1 MKEYHLQTK
10 LLEALSRSEGL
21 PSLAKILME
30 FFKNPII
37 VTDPFGKILIFQV
50 RPEESFNFGE
60 FFPLPG
66 ASSQHESGKIFEGS
80 VLLPGEA
87 PRVMSYVALPLYQDG
102 LDGYLIII
110 LSRSLWNR
118 EFADNLK
125 ESRLVLVVAMRKQ
138 KELQEIQL
146 QYKNEFLHDLLYN
159 NFENRET
166 IIQRARSLG
175 LDLSR
180 PHVVAVIELDDQD
193 NLEEEEILDR
203 LQDLW
208 EVYLAQYWSK
218 PILARRGMALVLLLP
233 FDKSLSFSELKLKID
248 ALIPKIKQ
256 DIYPRLPVSFSIGIG
271 HIYAE
276 AEELYRSYQEAKTAL
291 ELGRFFDKQDEIT
304 YYDELGILALLYRI
318 GEQELKT
325 FCFQTL
331 RPLLNHDKEQD
342 GQLIETLRTYFQCNG
357 DLNITAQK
365 LYIHINTLR
374 YRLKKV
380 QDLLGMDLSK
390 LSSQFNLDI
399 ALRIIHQKKWK

>member
-30 FFKNPII
+30 FFENPII

-118 EFADNLK
+118 EFAACLK
-125 ESRLVLVVAMRKQ
+125 VSRLALLVAMRKQ

-325 FCFQTL
+325 FCFHTL

-380 QDLLGMDLSK
+380 QELLGMDLSK

>member
-10 LLEALSRSEGL
+10 LLEALSRGEGL

-50 RPEESFNFGE
+50 KTEESFYFGE
-60 FFPLPG
+60 FFPLSG
-66 ASSQHESGKIFEGS
+66 VSSQLKSGEIFEGN
-80 VLLPGEA
+80 VLIQEKEPH
-87 PRVMSYVALPLYQDG
+87 VMPYVALPLYQDG
-102 LDGYLIII
+102 LDGYVIII
-110 LSRSLWNR
+110 LSRSPWNR
-118 EFADNLK
+118 EFAAGLK
-125 ESRLVLVVAMRKQ
+125 ESRLALLVAMRKQ

-175 LDLSR
+175 LDLSC
-180 PHVVAVIELDDQD
+180 PHVVAVIELDAEE
-193 NLEEEEILDR
+193 NLEEEILDR

-208 EVYLAQYWSK
+208 EVYLAQHWPK

-233 FDKSLSFSELKLKID
+233 FDKNLSFSELKLKID
-248 ALIPKIKQ
+248 VFIPKIKQ

-325 FCFQTL
+325 FCFHTL

-342 GQLIETLRTYFQCNG
+342 GQLMETLRTYFRCNG
-357 DLNITAQK
+357 DLTITAQK
-365 LYIHINTLR
+365 LYIHVNTLR

-380 QDLLGMDLSK
+380 QDLLGMNLTK
-390 LSSQFNLDI
+390 LSVQFNLDI

>member
-1 MKEYHLQTK
+1 MQTK
-10 LLEALSRSEGL
+10 LLEALSRGEGL

-30 FFKNPII
+30 FFDNPII

-50 RPEESFNFGE
+50 KPEESFYFGE
-60 FFPLPG
+60 FFPLAG
-66 ASSQHESGKIFEGS
+66 VSSQLKSGEIFEAS
-80 VLLPGEA
+80 VMIPGEA
-87 PRVMSYVALPLYQDG
+87 PQVISYVALPLYQDG

-110 LSRSLWNR
+110 LSRSPWNQ
-118 EFADNLK
+118 EFAASLK
-125 ESRLVLVVAMRKQ
+125 ASCLALLVAMRRQ

-175 LDLSR
+175 LDLSC
-180 PHVVAVIELDDQD
+180 PHVVAVIELDDEE
-193 NLEEEEILDR
+193 NLEEENLDR

-208 EVYLAQYWSK
+208 EVYLAQHWPK
-218 PILARRGMALVLLLP
+218 PILARRGMAIILILP
-233 FDKSLSFSELKLKID
+233 FVKNLSFSELKLKID
-248 ALIPKIKQ
+248 AVIPKIKQ
-256 DIYPRLPVSFSIGIG
+256 DIYPRLPVSFSIGVG

-325 FCFQTL
+325 FCFHTL

-342 GQLIETLRTYFQCNG
+342 GQLLETLRTYFQCNG
-357 DLNITAQK
+357 DLTITAQK
-365 LYIHINTLR
+365 LFIHINTLR
-374 YRLKKV
+374 YRLKKISE
-380 QDLLGMDLSK
+380 LLAMDLNK
-390 LSSQFNLDI
+390 LNVQFSLDT

>member
-10 LLEALSRSEGL
+10 LLEALSRGEGL
-21 PSLAKILME
+21 PSLAKIMMN
-30 FFKNPII
+30 FFNAPII

-50 RPEESFNFGE
+50 KPEDNLYFRE
-60 FFPLPG
+60 FFPLTEMN
-66 ASSQHESGKIFEGS
+66 SQFKSGVILRGS
-80 VLLPGEA
+80 VLIQEKESRVLP
-87 PRVMSYVALPLYQDG
+87 YVALPLYQDG

-110 LSRSLWNR
+110 LSRSPWNE
-118 EFADNLK
+118 EFATSLK
-125 ESRLVLVVAMRKQ
+125 ESCLALLVAMRKQ
-138 KELQEIQL
+138 KELQEVQL

-166 IIQRARSLG
+166 VIQRARSLG
-175 LDLSR
+175 LDLSD
-180 PHVVAVIELDDQD
+180 PHVVAVIELDDEE
-193 NLEEEEILDR
+193 NLDEKFLDR

-208 EVYLAQYWSK
+208 EVYLVQHWPKS
-218 PILARRGMALVLLLP
+218 ILARRGMAIILILP
-233 FDKSLSFSELKLKID
+233 LDMNLSFSELKLKIN

-256 DIYPRLPVSFSIGIG
+256 NIYPRLPVSFSIGIG

-291 ELGRFFDKQDEIT
+291 ELGRFYDKQDEIT
-304 YYDELGILALLYRI
+304 YYDELGILALLYRV

-325 FCFQTL
+325 FCFHTL

-342 GQLIETLRTYFQCNG
+342 GQLIETLRTYFRCNG
-357 DLNITAQK
+357 DLTLTAQK

-380 QDLLGMDLSK
+380 EDLLGIDLSK
-390 LSSQFNLDI
+390 LSSKFNLDI